1 MCCYCLG
8 CCGKEQTESMNEPEH
23 DASGQQTIG
32 TPAQQQIQMQSIQ
45 MQPIQMQQIHMQ
57 PLNQPPPPP
66 QAY

>member
-1 MCCYCLG
+1 
-8 CCGKEQTESMNEPEH
+8 MNEPEH
-23 DASGQQTIG
+23 DASGEQTIG